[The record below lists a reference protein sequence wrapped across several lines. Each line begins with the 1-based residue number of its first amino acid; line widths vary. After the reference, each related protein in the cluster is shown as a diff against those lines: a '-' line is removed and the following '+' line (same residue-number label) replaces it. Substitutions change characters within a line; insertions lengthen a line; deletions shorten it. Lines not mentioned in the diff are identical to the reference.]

1 MGNSQYHGIRRR
13 APARVGPCFLGLCTQ
28 GGSSSLQPPSS
39 FSCRIILFTSAAS
52 PRRMSSSST
61 TWCTH
66 PWTWWMRRS
75 LPWGRPWWTRG
86 SSTWACSILQKTT
99 RCILV
104 SVSDFKSGF
113 PAVTG
118 CTVASGSLEKHLI
131 TSLGKEKRCG
141 LLTSGELE
149 QLETN

>member
-1 MGNSQYHGIRRR
+1 MLGNSQHHGIMESGERHRLGWGLVFWAS
-13 APARVGPCFLGLCTQ
+13 APR
-28 GGSSSLQPPSS
+28 GGSLSLEPPSP

-66 PWTWWMRRS
+66 PWMWWMRRS

-104 SVSDFKSGF
+104 SVSDFKSEDFLQSQG
-113 PAVTG
+113 A
-118 CTVASGSLEKHLI
+118 L
-131 TSLGKEKRCG
+131 
-141 LLTSGELE
+141 
-149 QLETN
+149 